1 MKITSV
7 SLSHE
12 LTDRIDQVARE
23 SERSRSWL
31 IRKMLERALTG
42 EERLEALQA
51 IADAEIEEANMPRE
65 KGPNATAVISESCV
79 EGRRRLDALREIA
92 AGNQKGTR

>member
-7 SLSHE
+7 SLPHE

-42 EERLEALQA
+42 QERLEALQQ
-51 IADAEIEEANMPRE
+51 IANAELEDHEMPMNDKLSTTPGGVQLTKELSPGSTLPPRGE
-65 KGPNATAVISESCV
+65 
-79 EGRRRLDALREIA
+79 R
-92 AGNQKGTR
+92 

>member
-7 SLSHE
+7 SLPYE

-31 IRKMLERALTG
+31 IRKMLERALSG
-42 EERLEALQA
+42 ADRLAALEA
-51 IADAEIEEANMPRE
+51 IAAAELEAENVPRE
-65 KGPNATAVISESCV
+65 KGPNATAIISESCV
-79 EGRRRLDALREIA
+79 EGRRRLDALSEIA
-92 AGNQKGTR
+92 AGNQKVAR